1 MNASSVIVSK
11 KTAAMEAVN
20 QLIRSSSTDSV
31 TEGIVPTDQNCIV
44 TNPVSNELT
53 EMLASEGEPVVAST
67 EEVVKTPKKKAA
79 PKKSKKDVEEVVPV
93 EGEPVVASTEEVV
106 KTPKKKAA
114 PKKSKKD
121 TEEVVPVEGEPVVAS
136 TEEVV
141 KTPKKRAAPKKSK
154 KNAEEI
160 VDSVYLVA
168 DETIVVQDVVQEVV
182 QEVEISSTKKK
193 IQYVRDPIHYLK
205 SFIHNVHNTPSFPEE
220 IKESFQ
226 SWLNSLDN
234 ENWKSMSVFPSYQ
247 TRSVTKLPAELVVEG
262 LRPSDQEKK
271 EENTQVLEDSE
282 EFEEIELIVEET
294 VIDGELYLIDS
305 NQDLYD
311 PVTFAYIRNLNYA
324 T

>member
-20 QLIRSSSTDSV
+20 QLIRSTDSV

-44 TNPVSNELT
+44 SNPVSNEPT
-53 EMLASEGEPVVAST
+53 EVVVPADGEPVVASS

-79 PKKSKKDVEEVVPV
+79 PKKSKKDEEVV
-93 EGEPVVASTEEVV
+93 
-106 KTPKKKAA
+106 
-114 PKKSKKD
+114 
-121 TEEVVPVEGEPVVAS
+121 VPAEGEPVVAS

-168 DETIVVQDVVQEVV
+168 DETIVVQEVV
-182 QEVEISSTKKK
+182 QDVVSEVENSSTKKK

-234 ENWKSMSVFPSYQ
+234 ENWKTMSVFPSYL

-271 EENTQVLEDSE
+271 EGNTQVDPKADVRRTVALGTHPSGATLTDRRSVVGDDAVNV
-282 EFEEIELIVEET
+282 VEASY
-294 VIDGELYLIDS
+294 IDFSPFL
-305 NQDLYD
+305 
-311 PVTFAYIRNLNYA
+311 
-324 T
+324 